1 MSFWITVNVDR
12 LKSIDETFNSIIVLE
27 MVAHGHKENLLESKK
42 LDFWMI
48 TVILVFSFWSIVIK
62 RDQPKEMILIKLAQC
77 NLQ

>member
-1 MSFWITVNVDR
+1 
-12 LKSIDETFNSIIVLE
+12 